1 MTSVLLE
8 RAPWETAPALPRL
21 LGTGRKLAEHREAYG
36 GLPLRTFAGEE
47 GRARLIQEVTQ
58 AGLRGRGGAGFPTGR
73 KLASVASGKKTPV
86 VLANGCESEPASRK
100 DKTLLAHAPHLVLDG
115 AVLAAH
121 AVGAEKVIICVER
134 GGSLPERLERE
145 LAQRKGDPVKWQIA
159 RIPRRYVSS
168 EESALVHFV
177 NSGDG
182 RPIAVPP
189 RPFERGVDGRPTLV
203 DNVETLAHIALIARY
218 GPDWFRE
225 VGTQTD
231 PGSTLVTIGGAVA
244 RPNVYEIVP
253 GMRIGEVL
261 DAAGG
266 ATETLGAVLV
276 GGYFG
281 TWVPMPEGWSMP
293 LSHDRTG
300 PGGVTLGA
308 GAIFALPADAC
319 GLAETARITRYL
331 AEESAGQC
339 GPCVF
344 GLPAIADDLRSVA
357 FGRCGPATRQRLM
370 RRIETVSGRGAC
382 RHPDGATRFATSAL
396 TTFAEDLETHLNGWT
411 CSGVS
416 RDPMLPLP
424 KARDRGWR

>member
-73 KLASVASGKKTPV
+73 KLASVASGKITPV

-266 ATETLGAVLV
+266 AT
-276 GGYFG
+276 
-281 TWVPMPEGWSMP
+281 
-293 LSHDRTG
+293 
-300 PGGVTLGA
+300 VTLGA

-370 RRIETVSGRGAC
+370 RRIETVTGRGAC